1 MHATHNLIEKIKHL
15 PKHPIIDEQND
26 HQDNLPALLIR
37 SDSEFEFDYKESPN
51 NFQNLDFVIQAS
63 RFYQYERNEDF
74 ERERDQFIDTI
85 LLRNELKPLMLMNL
99 TPEEKRQAA
108 DAFAK
113 FLVTKVDAETLQLL
127 KDGRVYLNE
136 LGLEQELLKS
146 VPINI
151 LQKPTT

>member
-1 MHATHNLIEKIKHL
+1 FK
-15 PKHPIIDEQND
+15 
-26 HQDNLPALLIR
+26 LIR
-37 SDSEFEFDYKESPN
+37 Y
-51 NFQNLDFVIQAS
+51 S

>member
-1 MHATHNLIEKIKHL
+1 
-15 PKHPIIDEQND
+15 
-26 HQDNLPALLIR
+26 
-37 SDSEFEFDYKESPN
+37 
-51 NFQNLDFVIQAS
+51 
-63 RFYQYERNEDF
+63 
-74 ERERDQFIDTI
+74 RERDQFIDTI
-85 LLRNELKPLMLMNL
+85 LLRNELEPLMLMNL